1 MPLNLLRELDEPF
14 QLPWKVLIVDDE
26 PDVHQVSVMVLK
38 RFKLDDR
45 PLEFIHAYSGAE
57 AKEKMSTTPD
67 VALVFLDVVMET
79 DDAGLEVARW
89 IREDLSNHFTRIV
102 LRTGQPGQ
110 APEQEVIT
118 NYDINDYKEKT
129 ELSSQKLFTTV
140 YAAIRSYRDIV
151 KVEQSRELEENYRQ
165 GLERVIQ
172 STAVIFQQH
181 TLKAFSDG
189 ILQQVLSLLRMN
201 NQSMLVSVRGL
212 ATLHENP
219 SSDYQILAHIGEQ
232 AEQVS
237 DEVKK
242 YLDKAIAAKKS
253 IIDGDV
259 FIGYFA
265 TSSGAVSLLY
275 LKGAR
280 KITDLESQ
288 LLTIFSYSVSL
299 AFENLFLGQ
308 EIINTQGE
316 LIYRLGDVVESRSQ
330 EAANHVRRLSELA
343 YQLCK
348 LLGYSEDK
356 ANLLR
361 QAAPMHDVG
370 KIAIPDAV
378 LLKPGKL
385 TPAEWEVMKTHAEI
399 GYNILA
405 GSKRSILQTAATIAH
420 QHHEKIDG
428 TGYPLGLKGNEISI
442 EARIIAVADVFDAL
456 THERVYKP
464 AWPMEDV
471 IEQMKESR
479 GTHLDAHIVD
489 TLLENLDVAI
499 SINKEFSPKPMTQ
512 SNVHH

>member
-1 MPLNLLRELDEPF
+1 MPLKLLRELEEPSA
-14 QLPWKVLIVDDE
+14 LPWKVLIVDDE

-38 RFKLDDR
+38 RFRLDDR
-45 PLEFIHAYSGAE
+45 PLEFVHAYSGAE

-67 VALVFLDVVMET
+67 IALVFLDVVMET
-79 DDAGLEVARW
+79 DNAGLEVARW
-89 IREDLSNHFTRIV
+89 IREDLGNHLTRIV

-151 KVEQSRELEENYRQ
+151 KVEQARELEESYRQ

-201 NQSMLVSVRGL
+201 DQSMLVSVRGL
-212 ATLHENP
+212 TTLREPH
-219 SSDYQILAHIGEQ
+219 SDYQILARIGENHDDQ
-232 AEQVS
+232 N
-237 DEVKK
+237 
-242 YLDKAIAAKKS
+242 
-253 IIDGDV
+253 IDGDV
-259 FIGYFA
+259 QSYLEKAIEAKNSIIENDVFVGYFS
-265 TSSGAVSLLY
+265 TSSGAISLLY

-280 KITDLESQ
+280 KITELESQ

-308 EIINTQGE
+308 EIIDTQGE
-316 LIYRLGDVVESRSQ
+316 LIYRLGDVVESRS
-330 EAANHVRRLSELA
+330 EETANHVRRLSELS

-348 LLGYSEDK
+348 LLGYPEEK

-370 KIAIPDAV
+370 KIAIPDSV

-385 TPAEWEVMKTHAEI
+385 DSEEWEVMKTHAEI
-399 GYNILA
+399 GYKILA

-420 QHHEKIDG
+420 QHHEKVDG
-428 TGYPLGLKGNEISI
+428 TGYPQGLKGDEISI

-464 AWPMEDV
+464 AWPIEDV

-479 GTHLDAHIVD
+479 GSHLDANIVD
-489 TLLENLDVAI
+489 TLLDNIDVALD
-499 SINKEFSPKPMTQ
+499 INDKFSPRT
-512 SNVHH
+512 H

>member
-1 MPLNLLRELDEPF
+1 MPLKLLRELDEPS

-57 AKEKMSTTPD
+57 AKEKMSTTTD
-67 VALVFLDVVMET
+67 IALVFLDVVMET
-79 DDAGLEVARW
+79 DNAGLEVARW
-89 IREDLSNHFTRIV
+89 IREDLGNHFTRIV

-118 NYDINDYKEKT
+118 SYDINDYKEKT

-151 KVEQSRELEENYRQ
+151 KVEQARELEENYRQ

-181 TLKAFSDG
+181 TLKAFSNG

-201 NQSMLVSVRGL
+201 DQSMLVSVRGL
-212 ATLHENP
+212 TTLAEPH
-219 SSDYQILAHIGEQ
+219 SDYQVLARIGELHDQ
-232 AEQVS
+232 S
-237 DEVKK
+237 IDDDVKQ
-242 YLDKAIAAKKS
+242 YLEKAIAAKQS
-253 IIDGDV
+253 IIEDDV
-259 FIGYFA
+259 FVGYFS
-265 TSSGAVSLLY
+265 TSSGATSLLY

-280 KITDLESQ
+280 KITELESQ

-308 EIINTQGE
+308 EIIDTQGE
-316 LIYRLGDVVESRSQ
+316 LIYRLGDVVESRS
-330 EAANHVRRLSELA
+330 EETANHVRRLSELS

-348 LLGYSEDK
+348 LLGYPEEK
-356 ANLLR
+356 ATLLR

-370 KIAIPDAV
+370 KIAIPDSV

-385 TPAEWEVMKTHAEI
+385 NEEEWEVMKTHAEI
-399 GYNILA
+399 GYKILA

-420 QHHEKIDG
+420 QHHEKVDG
-428 TGYPLGLKGNEISI
+428 SGYPQGLKGDEISI

-464 AWPMEDV
+464 AWPIEDV
-471 IEQMKESR
+471 IKQLKESS
-479 GTHLDAHIVD
+479 GSHLDAHIVD
-489 TLLENLDVAI
+489 TLLDNIDVALD
-499 SINKEFSPKPMTQ
+499 INKKFSPRP
-512 SNVHH
+512 H